1 MFAQEV
7 FYGTVPRMDTVISP
21 VKKEERVKIGVR
33 SGDTVRVHQKVI
45 ERGKTRIQTFEGV
58 IIAVKHGKE
67 AGGTFTVRAT
77 LSGIGVEKI
86 FPLYSPLIDKI
97 EIVRR
102 SKVRRA
108 KLYFIRE
115 KAAKA
120 VRRQLRNAKLM
131 NISTDDFAT
140 EEESEEPEET
150 EGASEI
156 ETPADGGSVV
166 EVQPTSESVSEKT
179 PKDGEQNGTDE
190 AQKEKGENAPETNVT
205 EGAKKEAGQ

>member
-1 MFAQEV
+1 MFAKSL

-21 VKKEERVKIGVR
+21 VKKEERVKIDVR
-33 SGDTVRVHQKVI
+33 SGDTVRVYQKVI
-45 ERGKTRIQTFEGV
+45 EKGKTRLQAFEGV

-67 AGGTFTVRAT
+67 AGGTFTVRTT

-131 NISTDDFAT
+131 NISTEDFAEKEQ
-140 EEESEEPEET
+140 EEVE
-150 EGASEI
+150 
-156 ETPADGGSVV
+156 ETPAQDDTASETPEVTETPTEEVTKDEAV
-166 EVQPTSESVSEKT
+166 EETPAESVEK
-179 PKDGEQNGTDE
+179 
-190 AQKEKGENAPETNVT
+190 PE
-205 EGAKKEAGQ
+205 E